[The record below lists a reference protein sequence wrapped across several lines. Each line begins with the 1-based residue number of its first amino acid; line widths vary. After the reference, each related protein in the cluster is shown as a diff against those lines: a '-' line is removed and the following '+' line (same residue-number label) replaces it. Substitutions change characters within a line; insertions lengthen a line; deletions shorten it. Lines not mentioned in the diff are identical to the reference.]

1 MTIYQIL
8 EEPLVIHNID
18 KKFHSEK
25 INQVLT
31 DVNLTPTKDY
41 LSKYPHMLSGGQ
53 RQRVGI
59 ARALILDSKFIVA
72 DEPVSMIDASS
83 RLEILGLLN
92 NLQSVKNL
100 SFLYITHDIA
110 TARQFSDRI
119 AVMFFG
125 HIIELGKSNDIV
137 KNPLHPYTRSLIE
150 AIPTLNPDNLSKMRK
165 VISRESFYPQCTY
178 YDKKLNRVVD
188 YHINNINHRCR
199 KKHPKL
205 NEIKKNHFVACHS

>member
-1 MTIYQIL
+1 MEKNL
-8 EEPLVIHNID
+8 
-18 KKFHSEK
+18 HSEK
-25 INQVLT
+25 ILKVLH
-31 DVNLTPTKDY
+31 DVNLTPPEDY
-41 LSKYPHMLSGGQ
+41 IKKYPHMLSGCQ
-53 RQRVGI
+53 RQRIGI

-92 NLQSVKNL
+92 NLQKTKNL

-125 HIIELGKSNDIV
+125 RIVEQGKSNDVV
-137 KNPLHPYTRSLIE
+137 KNPLHPYTKSLIE
-150 AIPTLNPDNLSKMRK
+150 AIPTLNPKNLSNMRN
-165 VISRESFYPQCTY
+165 VISRDDFHPRCTFYN
-178 YDKKLNRVVD
+178 KKSNHVVD
-188 YHINNINHRCR
+188 LHVENISHKCR

-205 NEIKKNHFVACHS
+205 TEIKTNHYVACHS

>member
-1 MTIYQIL
+1 
-8 EEPLVIHNID
+8 
-18 KKFHSEK
+18 
-25 INQVLT
+25 
-31 DVNLTPTKDY
+31 
-41 LSKYPHMLSGGQ
+41 
-53 RQRVGI
+53 
-59 ARALILDSKFIVA
+59 
-72 DEPVSMIDASS
+72 MIDASS

-125 HIIELGKSNDIV
+125 RIVELGKSNDVV

-150 AIPTLNPDNLSKMRK
+150 AIPTLNPDNLSKTRK
-165 VISRESFYPQCTY
+165 VISRDNFHPSCTY

-188 YHINNINHRCR
+188 YHINNVTHKCR

-205 NEIKKNHFVACHS
+205 TEIKKNHFIACHL